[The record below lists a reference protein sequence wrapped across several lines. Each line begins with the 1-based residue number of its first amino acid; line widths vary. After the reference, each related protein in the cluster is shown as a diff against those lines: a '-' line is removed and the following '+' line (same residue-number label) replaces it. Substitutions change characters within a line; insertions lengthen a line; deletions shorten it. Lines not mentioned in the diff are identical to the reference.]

1 MFLQNINM
9 LPRAL
14 PRSLPLIFPIFPYFP
29 YSNTLIFQYSYIS
42 HIPHI
47 FSTCTALES
56 PTRISQEKDQ
66 QGSPRA
72 PTLNK
77 NTIQVHFAKYTQEK
91 YTQENTLWK
100 LKSWEKK
107 LYIHNLCSGQ
117 CTPSKVYNL

>member
-1 MFLQNINM
+1 MIIEENQRNFSPEYKYFTTCTAPESPTHI
-9 LPRAL
+9 
-14 PRSLPLIFPIFPYFP
+14 SHIPIFPYFP
-29 YSNTLIFQYSYIS
+29 NSNTLIFPIFQYFHIS
-42 HIPHI
+42 HILHI
-47 FSTCTALES
+47 CNTCTAPES

-107 LYIHNLCSGQ
+107 
-117 CTPSKVYNL
+117 